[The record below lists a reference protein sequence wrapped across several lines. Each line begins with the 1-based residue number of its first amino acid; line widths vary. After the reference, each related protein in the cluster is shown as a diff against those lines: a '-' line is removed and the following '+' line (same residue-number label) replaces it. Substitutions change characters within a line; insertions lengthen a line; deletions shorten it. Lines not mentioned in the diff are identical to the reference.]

1 MMSTDY
7 SELESRGLRVQQTPF
22 GSSLTINKELTSEIA
37 RAAARCRIE
46 YLVMRYRSKGLENV
60 RQIDSLRAMNLKL
73 DKVEDLSFLEEW
85 TPLETLFL
93 RVEDGQR
100 VNLAKLSQLTYLDLE
115 NYGPEV
121 TGVFENKRIIQFSH
135 SYGDDSILDQIATTD
150 SVESLFLV
158 APKLTDL
165 SPLRKVTSLKSLQM
179 QNMRKLECL
188 APLGELSG
196 LKSLIVQVMKC
207 ASEFSFLRGL
217 EQLQVLTLSSIEQRS
232 PTEHLGGCKNLV
244 RFQFLTKTTRG
255 LSLVPAPLEALA
267 DLPELTHID
276 MIGSW
281 LIPSLRPL
289 TECPKLSS
297 ARIYGPRS
305 CLIDFDSLDLL
316 KRSTVRASEM
326 GLKPFS

>member
-7 SELESRGLRVQQTPF
+7 SELENRGLRVQQTPF
-22 GSSLTINKELTSEIA
+22 GSSLTIDTELTSEIA

-46 YLVMRYRSKGLENV
+46 YLVMKYRSEGLENV
-60 RQIDSLRAMNLKL
+60 RQIDSLRAMNLIL

-196 LKSLIVQVMKC
+196 LKSLIVQVMKG

-244 RFQFLTKTTRG
+244 RFQFLTKTTKG